1 MFIYVENVYAIYA
14 ENVYDRIPAVA
25 HHPVRRARDA
35 HFLIISLQFFNIFG
49 FFFELWRFSI

>member
-49 FFFELWRFSI
+49 FFFEFL